1 MRANIGTVS
10 VLSDLPPAFPDKTGW
25 PWTKASRRLSDRM
38 ADGSAWPKI
47 SIVTPSYNQGQFL
60 EETIRSVLLQEYPNL
75 EYIVVDGG
83 STDGSVRVI
92 EKYAQ
97 WLSYWVSEPDRGQAE
112 AVNKGLRMAGG
123 DLIGW
128 LNSDD
133 LYEPDVLGDVARAF
147 AQNPGTSVV
156 FGDCYFVD
164 ENNKTTGVL
173 AAIDQPFDRKLQLWR
188 GWNVPQPSTFVRRE
202 VLSRIGLLDES
213 LDYVVDYDW
222 FLRISRSYS
231 FLHTGRVMSR
241 YRIHGGS
248 KTSSA
253 GSKGDFVLD
262 GVKSSRRYW
271 GNETSVRFWRMQQSW
286 FVYRLRAG
294 IRRAVKAAYAALPR
308 RSFRHT

>member
-1 MRANIGTVS
+1 MRCPELTE
-10 VLSDLPPAFPDKTGW
+10 LPPALLGKTDW
-25 PWTKASRRLSDRM
+25 PWTAESGRPASPM
-38 ADGSAWPKI
+38 ADGTAWPKI
-47 SIVTPSYNQGQFL
+47 SVITPSYNQGQFV

-75 EYIVVDGG
+75 EYIVIDGG
-83 STDGSVRVI
+83 STDGSVPVI

-97 WLSYWVSEPDRGQAE
+97 WLSSWVSEADRGHAH
-112 AVNKGLRMAGG
+112 AVNKGLQRASG

-133 LYEPDVLGDVARAF
+133 LYEPDVLRDVAATFRD
-147 AQNPGTSVV
+147 NPGTSVV

-173 AAIDQPFDRKLQLWR
+173 RAIDQPFDTKLQLWR
-188 GWNVPQPSTFVRRE
+188 GWNIPQPSTFVRRE
-202 VLSRIGLLDES
+202 VLDKIGLLDET

-253 GSKGDFVLD
+253 GSKGEFVLD

-271 GNETSVRFWRMQQSW
+271 GNRSSLRFWQMQQSYL
-286 FVYRLRAG
+286 VYRVQAAF
-294 IRRAVKAAYAALPR
+294 RRGVKAAYAALPR
-308 RSFRHT
+308 RSYRNT